1 MELFDWLF
9 FWEGRVVYLVG
20 TISLNDLRN
29 AIVGFKCALQ
39 RIQKDYNDL
48 FYPGFQQ
55 FVENKF
61 GENGTAKGWNTLITE
76 YTGDEEKAMKLFY
89 VFLREYVE
97 TLPQQN

>member
-39 RIQKDYNDL
+39 RTQKDYNDL
-48 FYPGFQQ
+48 FILVFNNLLKTNLERMVQQ
-55 FVENKF
+55 KV
-61 GENGTAKGWNTLITE
+61 GIH
-76 YTGDEEKAMKLFY
+76 
-89 VFLREYVE
+89 
-97 TLPQQN
+97 